1 MNVNLTPSVETSKVT
16 NVTKSAPAQDL
27 VSGDNGES
35 KGFLERLASLLLGKS
50 DAPASSDSASE
61 AKEVKSVEGAEVK
74 ATSTDELLSQGDDE
88 VTVKVENGS
97 EVSAE
102 PKLVADEESVEVPEN
117 LKRFIASEE
126 PEHAELKAKTAKA
139 MDDGDKILGR
149 LQEANQTLVK
159 NDGKALPHEKEA
171 ELSEKFVPSEKM
183 QSGADSELEPE
194 LVAQLNSTQPQ
205 AKPLQQDPSQKHADS
220 EDEVLISPETNAKEL
235 KALSD
240 SEQAAILAKQSK
252 LTGANVA
259 NQDIMVAQD
268 TNVSQNDNVP
278 QNANVLQNA
287 NVSQQVVD
295 AQDPSAS
302 QDTLVPKEAL
312 ASVAPAAIP
321 WGKSNTEAASV
332 AAEINHLAEGKVAAK
347 SLAHAAVSQALSQG
361 VQNPQA
367 MLSQAD
373 KAMMAQSQVPIHAEA
388 QVQLPQANAQANP
401 MLAGAMANQIDP
413 TVNQAALKAGL
424 GAKALNTLMEGNKHS
439 DGADS
444 HLAQQLSAAAGQQGL
459 NSPQSLRSEP
469 LQAAQQNVP
478 LQLSRGDM
486 AAEQMA
492 ERVQVML
499 SKNLKNIDIRLDPPE
514 LGRMHIRMNMN
525 GDGAT
530 VHFTVANQ
538 QARDALE
545 QSMPRLREMLNNQ
558 GVQLGDT
565 SVQQQSSGQQQR
577 YAASGDGSGGQS
589 ASGDSR
595 QSEENLDTNVKLDL
609 NVAAKRDGIS
619 YYA

>member
-35 KGFLERLASLLLGKS
+35 KGFLERLASLLLGKN
-50 DAPASSDSASE
+50 DAPTSNDSASE
-61 AKEVKSVEGAEVK
+61 AKEAKSVEGSEVK
-74 ATSTDELLSQGDDE
+74 ATSTDELLSQGDDD
-88 VTVKVENGS
+88 VAVKADNGS
-97 EVSAE
+97 DVSVE
-102 PKLVADEESVEVPEN
+102 STLVADEESVEVPEN

-139 MDDGDKILGR
+139 MDEGDKILGR

-159 NDGKALPHEKEA
+159 NDGKALPHEKET
-171 ELSEKFVPSEKM
+171 EFSEKSVQSEKM
-183 QSGADSELEPE
+183 QSGADSELDPE

-205 AKPLQQDPSQKHADS
+205 AKSLQQEQPLKHS
-220 EDEVLISPETNAKEL
+220 ELEGDVLISPETNAKDI

-252 LTGANVA
+252 LTGANAA
-259 NQDIMVAQD
+259 NQDMMVAQG
-268 TNVSQNDNVP
+268 T
-278 QNANVLQNA
+278 

-302 QDTLVPKEAL
+302 QDTLVSKEAL

-321 WGKSNTEAASV
+321 WGNSNTEAASV
-332 AAEINHLAEGKVAAK
+332 AAEINNLAEGKVAAK
-347 SLAHAAVSQALSQG
+347 SVAHAAVSQALSQG

-367 MLSQAD
+367 MLNQAD

-424 GAKALNTLMEGNKHS
+424 GAKALNALMEGNKHS

>member
-74 ATSTDELLSQGDDE
+74 ATSTDELLSQGEDD
-88 VTVKVENGS
+88 VAVKVENGS
-97 EVSAE
+97 EASAE

-171 ELSEKFVPSEKM
+171 ELSEKLVPSEKM
-183 QSGADSELEPE
+183 QSGDDSELDPE

-205 AKPLQQDPSQKHADS
+205 AKPLQQDPAQKHADS
-220 EDEVLISPETNAKEL
+220 EGEVLISSETNANEIT
-235 KALSD
+235 ALSD
-240 SEQAAILAKQSK
+240 SEQAAILAKQFK

-259 NQDIMVAQD
+259 NQDIMVAQGTD
-268 TNVSQNDNVP
+268 VSQN
-278 QNANVLQNA
+278 ANI
-287 NVSQQVVD
+287 SQPVVD

-302 QDTLVPKEAL
+302 QDTLVSKEAL

-321 WGKSNTEAASV
+321 WGNNNTEATSV
-332 AAEINHLAEGKVAAK
+332 AAEINNLTEGKVAAK
-347 SLAHAAVSQALSQG
+347 SVAHAAVSQALSQG

-367 MLSQAD
+367 MLSQAE

-424 GAKALNTLMEGNKHS
+424 GAKALNALMEGNKHS

>member
-27 VSGDNGES
+27 VSGDSGES

-74 ATSTDELLSQGDDE
+74 ATSTDELLSQGDDD
-88 VTVKVENGS
+88 VAVKAENGS
-97 EVSAE
+97 DVSVE

-126 PEHAELKAKTAKA
+126 PEQADLKAKTAKA
-139 MDDGDKILGR
+139 MDEGDKILGR

-171 ELSEKFVPSEKM
+171 ELSEKSVQSEKM
-183 QSGADSELEPE
+183 QSGADSELDPE
-194 LVAQLNSTQPQ
+194 LVAQLNSTHPQ
-205 AKPLQQDPSQKHADS
+205 AKLLQQEPSLKHADS
-220 EDEVLISPETNAKEL
+220 EGEVLIAPETNAKEI

-240 SEQAAILAKQSK
+240 SEQTVLLAKQSK

-259 NQDIMVAQD
+259 NQDIMVAQG
-268 TNVSQNDNVP
+268 TNVS
-278 QNANVLQNA
+278 QNA

-302 QDTLVPKEAL
+302 QDTLVSKEAL

-321 WGKSNTEAASV
+321 WGNSNTEAASV
-332 AAEINHLAEGKVAAK
+332 AAEINNLAEGKVAAK
-347 SLAHAAVSQALSQG
+347 SVAHAAVSQALSQG

-367 MLSQAD
+367 MLSHAD

-424 GAKALNTLMEGNKHS
+424 GAKALNALMEGNKRS
-439 DGADS
+439 DGADL
-444 HLAQQLSAAAGQQGL
+444 HLAQQLSAVAGQQGL

-589 ASGDSR
+589 ASGDNR

>member
-1 MNVNLTPSVETSKVT
+1 MNVNVTPSVETSKVT
-16 NVTKSAPAQDL
+16 NVAKPASAQDL
-27 VSGDNGES
+27 VSGDSGES

-50 DAPASSDSASE
+50 DAPASSDSASD
-61 AKEVKSVEGAEVK
+61 AKDIKSVEGSEMK
-74 ATSTDELLSQGDDE
+74 ATSTDELLSQGDD
-88 VTVKVENGS
+88 VDKIAVKAES
-97 EVSAE
+97 DADVSVE
-102 PKLVADEESVEVPEN
+102 PKLVSDDESAEVPEN

-126 PEHAELKAKTAKA
+126 PEHAEIKAKTAKA
-139 MDDGDKILGR
+139 MDEGDKILGR

-159 NDGKALPHEKEA
+159 KDGKALPHEKETD
-171 ELSEKFVPSEKM
+171 LSEQIAQSEKM
-183 QSGADSELEPE
+183 QSGADSELDPE
-194 LVAQLNSTQPQ
+194 LVAQLNSTQSQ
-205 AKPLQQDPSQKHADS
+205 TLQQDPPLKYS
-220 EDEVLISPETNAKEL
+220 ETDVDVLATPETNAKDI
-235 KALSD
+235 KVLSD
-240 SEQAAILAKQSK
+240 SEQAAILANQSK
-252 LTGANVA
+252 LTEANVP
-259 NQDIMVAQD
+259 NQEALAAQGV
-268 TNVSQNDNVP
+268 NVSKS
-278 QNANVLQNA
+278 AA
-287 NVSQQVVD
+287 VSQQVMD
-295 AQDPSAS
+295 S
-302 QDTLVPKEAL
+302 QDTSDSQDMLVSKEAL
-312 ASVAPAAIP
+312 APAAIP
-321 WGKSNTEAASV
+321 WGNINTEAANV
-332 AAEINHLAEGKVAAK
+332 AAEVSSLSDGKVAVK
-347 SLAHAAVSQALSQG
+347 SAAHAAVSQPLLQG
-361 VQNPQA
+361 AQNPQG

-373 KAMMAQSQVPIHAEA
+373 KAMMAQSQMPVHAEA
-388 QVQLPQANAQANP
+388 QAQMQQVTNVQANP
-401 MLAGAMANQIDP
+401 MLAGAMTNQIDP

-424 GAKALNTLMEGNKHS
+424 GAKALNALMEGNKHS
-439 DGADS
+439 EGADS

-469 LQAAQQNVP
+469 LQVAQQNIP

-589 ASGDSR
+589 ASGDNR

-609 NVAAKRDGIS
+609 NVASKRDGIS

>member
-35 KGFLERLASLLLGKS
+35 KGFLERLASLLLGKN

-74 ATSTDELLSQGDDE
+74 ATSTDELLSQGDDD
-88 VTVKVENGS
+88 VAVKAENGS
-97 EVSAE
+97 DVSVE

-126 PEHAELKAKTAKA
+126 PEQAELKAKTAKA

-149 LQEANQTLVK
+149 LQEANQTLIK
-159 NDGKALPHEKEA
+159 NDGKALPHEKEV
-171 ELSEKFVPSEKM
+171 ELSEKFVQSEKM
-183 QSGADSELEPE
+183 QSSADSELDPE
-194 LVAQLNSTQPQ
+194 LVAQLNSTHPQ
-205 AKPLQQDPSQKHADS
+205 AKPLHQEPSLKHADS
-220 EDEVLISPETNAKEL
+220 EGEVLIAPETNAKEI

-240 SEQAAILAKQSK
+240 SEQTALLAKQSK

-268 TNVSQNDNVP
+268 S
-278 QNANVLQNA
+278 

-295 AQDPSAS
+295 AQDSSAS
-302 QDTLVPKEAL
+302 QDTLVSKEAL

-321 WGKSNTEAASV
+321 WGNSNTEAASV
-332 AAEINHLAEGKVAAK
+332 AAEINNLAEGKVAAK
-347 SLAHAAVSQALSQG
+347 SAAHAAVSQALSQG

-388 QVQLPQANAQANP
+388 QVQLPQANVQANP

-424 GAKALNTLMEGNKHS
+424 GAKALNALMEGNKQS

-444 HLAQQLSAAAGQQGL
+444 HLAQQLSAVAGQQGL

-589 ASGDSR
+589 ASGDNR

>member
-27 VSGDNGES
+27 VSGDSGES

-74 ATSTDELLSQGDDE
+74 ATSTDELLSQGDDD
-88 VTVKVENGS
+88 VAVKAENGS
-97 EVSAE
+97 DVSVE
-102 PKLVADEESVEVPEN
+102 PKLIADEESVEVPEN

-139 MDDGDKILGR
+139 MDEGDKILGR

-171 ELSEKFVPSEKM
+171 ELSEKSVQSEKM
-183 QSGADSELEPE
+183 QSGADSELDPE
-194 LVAQLNSTQPQ
+194 LVAQLNSTHPQ
-205 AKPLQQDPSQKHADS
+205 AKPLQQEPSLKHSDS
-220 EDEVLISPETNAKEL
+220 EGEVLIAPETNAKEI

-259 NQDIMVAQD
+259 NQDIMVAQG
-268 TNVSQNDNVP
+268 TNVS
-278 QNANVLQNA
+278 QNA

-302 QDTLVPKEAL
+302 Q
-312 ASVAPAAIP
+312 APAAIP
-321 WGKSNTEAASV
+321 WGNSNTEAASV
-332 AAEINHLAEGKVAAK
+332 AAEINNLAEGKVAAK
-347 SLAHAAVSQALSQG
+347 SVAHAAVSQALSQG
-361 VQNPQA
+361 AQNPQA

-388 QVQLPQANAQANP
+388 QVQLPQANVQANP

-424 GAKALNTLMEGNKHS
+424 GAKALNALMEGNKQS

-444 HLAQQLSAAAGQQGL
+444 HLAQQLSAVAGQQGL

-589 ASGDSR
+589 ASGDNR

>member
-1 MNVNLTPSVETSKVT
+1 MRLFLTR
-16 NVTKSAPAQDL
+16 SALRLHCQHASALDL
-27 VSGDNGES
+27 VVT
-35 KGFLERLASLLLGKS
+35 ASL
-50 DAPASSDSASE
+50 
-61 AKEVKSVEGAEVK
+61 
-74 ATSTDELLSQGDDE
+74 
-88 VTVKVENGS
+88 
-97 EVSAE
+97 
-102 PKLVADEESVEVPEN
+102 
-117 LKRFIASEE
+117 
-126 PEHAELKAKTAKA
+126 
-139 MDDGDKILGR
+139 
-149 LQEANQTLVK
+149 
-159 NDGKALPHEKEA
+159 EA
-171 ELSEKFVPSEKM
+171 E
-183 QSGADSELEPE
+183 SELDPE
-194 LVAQLNSTQPQ
+194 LVAQLNSTHPQ
-205 AKPLQQDPSQKHADS
+205 AKLLQQEPSLKHADS
-220 EDEVLISPETNAKEL
+220 EGEVLIAPETNAKKI

-240 SEQAAILAKQSK
+240 SEQTAILAKQSK

-259 NQDIMVAQD
+259 NQDIMVAQGTD
-268 TNVSQNDNVP
+268 VSQN
-278 QNANVLQNA
+278 ANI
-287 NVSQQVVD
+287 SQPVVD

-302 QDTLVPKEAL
+302 QDTLVSKEAL

-321 WGKSNTEAASV
+321 WGNNNTEATSV
-332 AAEINHLAEGKVAAK
+332 AAEINNLTEGKVAAK
-347 SLAHAAVSQALSQG
+347 SVAHAAVSQALSQG

-424 GAKALNTLMEGNKHS
+424 GAKALNALMEGNKHS

>member
-35 KGFLERLASLLLGKS
+35 KGFLERLASLLLGKN

-74 ATSTDELLSQGDDE
+74 ATSTDELLSQGEDD
-88 VTVKVENGS
+88 VAVKAENGS
-97 EVSAE
+97 EVSVE
-102 PKLVADEESVEVPEN
+102 SKLVADEESVEVPEN

-171 ELSEKFVPSEKM
+171 ELSEKLVPSEKM
-183 QSGADSELEPE
+183 QSGADSELDPE

-205 AKPLQQDPSQKHADS
+205 AKPLQQDPVQKHADS
-220 EDEVLISPETNAKEL
+220 EGEVLISSETNANEI

-259 NQDIMVAQD
+259 
-268 TNVSQNDNVP
+268 SQEIQSTD
-278 QNANVLQNA
+278 
-287 NVSQQVVD
+287 VSQQVVD
-295 AQDPSAS
+295 AQEPSAS
-302 QDTLVPKEAL
+302 QDTLVSKEAL
-312 ASVAPAAIP
+312 ASVAPTAIP
-321 WGKSNTEAASV
+321 WGNNNTEAASV
-332 AAEINHLAEGKVAAK
+332 AAEINNLAEGKVAAK
-347 SLAHAAVSQALSQG
+347 SVAHAAVSQALSQG
-361 VQNPQA
+361 IQNPQA

-424 GAKALNTLMEGNKHS
+424 GAKALNALMEGNKHS

-595 QSEENLDTNVKLDL
+595 QSEENLDTSVKLDL

>member
-74 ATSTDELLSQGDDE
+74 ATSTDELLSQGDDD
-88 VTVKVENGS
+88 VAVKVENGS
-97 EVSAE
+97 EASAE

-171 ELSEKFVPSEKM
+171 ELSEKLVPSEKM
-183 QSGADSELEPE
+183 QSGADSELDPE

-205 AKPLQQDPSQKHADS
+205 AKPLQQDPAQKHADS
-220 EDEVLISPETNAKEL
+220 EGEVLISPETNANEI

-259 NQDIMVAQD
+259 
-268 TNVSQNDNVP
+268 SQEIQGTD
-278 QNANVLQNA
+278 
-287 NVSQQVVD
+287 VSQQVVD
-295 AQDPSAS
+295 AQDSSAS
-302 QDTLVPKEAL
+302 QDTLVSKEAL

-321 WGKSNTEAASV
+321 WGNNNTEAASV
-332 AAEINHLAEGKVAAK
+332 AAEINNLTEGKIAAK
-347 SLAHAAVSQALSQG
+347 SVAHAAVSQALSQG

-424 GAKALNTLMEGNKHS
+424 GAKALNALMEGNKHS

>member
-27 VSGDNGES
+27 VSGDSGES
-35 KGFLERLASLLLGKS
+35 KGFLEKLASLLLGKS

-74 ATSTDELLSQGDDE
+74 ATSTDELLSQGDDD
-88 VTVKVENGS
+88 VAVKAENGS
-97 EVSAE
+97 DVSVE
-102 PKLVADEESVEVPEN
+102 PKLVTDEESVEVPEN

-126 PEHAELKAKTAKA
+126 PEQAELKAKTAKA
-139 MDDGDKILGR
+139 MDEGDKILGR

-171 ELSEKFVPSEKM
+171 ELSEKFVQSEKM
-183 QSGADSELEPE
+183 QSGADSELDPE
-194 LVAQLNSTQPQ
+194 LVAQLNSTHPQ
-205 AKPLQQDPSQKHADS
+205 AKPLHQEPSLKHADS
-220 EDEVLISPETNAKEL
+220 EGEMLIAPETNAKEI

-240 SEQAAILAKQSK
+240 SEQTAILAKQSK

-259 NQDIMVAQD
+259 NQDIMVAQG
-268 TNVSQNDNVP
+268 TNVS
-278 QNANVLQNA
+278 QNA

-295 AQDPSAS
+295 AQYPSAS
-302 QDTLVPKEAL
+302 QDTLVSKEAL

-321 WGKSNTEAASV
+321 WGNSNTEAASV
-332 AAEINHLAEGKVAAK
+332 AAEINNLAEGKVAAK
-347 SLAHAAVSQALSQG
+347 SVAHAAVSQALSQG
-361 VQNPQA
+361 AQNPQA

-424 GAKALNTLMEGNKHS
+424 GAKALNALMEGNKHS

-478 LQLSRGDM
+478 LQLSRGDI

-589 ASGDSR
+589 ASGDNR

>member
-16 NVTKSAPAQDL
+16 NVTKSAPEQDL

-74 ATSTDELLSQGDDE
+74 ATSTDELLSQGDDD
-88 VTVKVENGS
+88 VAVKAENGS
-97 EVSAE
+97 DVSVE

-126 PEHAELKAKTAKA
+126 PEQAELKAKTAKA

-171 ELSEKFVPSEKM
+171 ELSEKSVQSKKM
-183 QSGADSELEPE
+183 QSGADSELDPE
-194 LVAQLNSTQPQ
+194 LVAQLNSTHPQ
-205 AKPLQQDPSQKHADS
+205 AKSLQQEPSLKHADS
-220 EDEVLISPETNAKEL
+220 EGEVLIAPETNAKKI

-240 SEQAAILAKQSK
+240 SEQTAILAKQSK

-259 NQDIMVAQD
+259 NQDIMVAQGTD
-268 TNVSQNDNVP
+268 VSQN
-278 QNANVLQNA
+278 ANI
-287 NVSQQVVD
+287 SQPVVD

-302 QDTLVPKEAL
+302 QDTLVSKEAL

-321 WGKSNTEAASV
+321 WGNNNTEATSV
-332 AAEINHLAEGKVAAK
+332 AAEINNLTEGKVAAK
-347 SLAHAAVSQALSQG
+347 SVAHAAVSQALSQG

-424 GAKALNTLMEGNKHS
+424 GAKALNALMEGNKHS

-444 HLAQQLSAAAGQQGL
+444 HLAQQLSAVAGQQGL

-589 ASGDSR
+589 ASGDNR